1 MHIISRV
8 LILLLNMVLSLVLVA
23 WGWYGPG
30 LADGLPEKQPLQL
43 TIGLLLLP
51 TLIILWIFGKSKKR
65 IDKFFWYIGVTAP
78 FFVLLSIFAL

>member
-8 LILLLNMVLSLVLVA
+8 LVLLLNMVLSLVLIA

-30 LADGLPEKQPLQL
+30 LADGLPEKKPLQL

-51 TLIILWIFGKSKKR
+51 TLIMLWIFGKSKKR
-65 IDKFFWYIGVTAP
+65 IDNLFWYLGLGFPLFILVWLFIG
-78 FFVLLSIFAL
+78 